1 MHLFEVREY
10 VSNDN
15 QQIYIGTLNID
26 RHSCANTSANCRRI
40 YRFRYTASPA
50 PPGLQLI
57 TPVHH
62 SICYPAIPYPL
73 GSIHGNMLCCAV
85 PVLDCTRCA
94 RGKTMF
100 SAHRTNHWRCAR
112 ATNST
117 IAILWDAQFLE
128 VLMCNYLR
136 VKCNKVVV
144 HSSQIWDDT
153 IRYIIGLV
161 NFVWEN

>member
-100 SAHRTNHWRCAR
+100 SAHRTNHW
-112 ATNST
+112 
-117 IAILWDAQFLE
+117 
-128 VLMCNYLR
+128 
-136 VKCNKVVV
+136 KVCTCHKQHDCDSVGCSIFRGFNV
-144 HSSQIWDDT
+144 QLPT
-153 IRYIIGLV
+153 C
-161 NFVWEN
+161 EMQ